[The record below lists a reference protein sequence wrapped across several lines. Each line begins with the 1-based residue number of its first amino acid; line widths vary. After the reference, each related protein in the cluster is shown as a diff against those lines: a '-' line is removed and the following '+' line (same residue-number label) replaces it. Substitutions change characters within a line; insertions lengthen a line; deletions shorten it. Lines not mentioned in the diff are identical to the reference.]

1 MLTPQ
6 ESLVLDRLK
15 LQPEVK
21 MLFDRLG
28 LEPLPSSAYKISKLV
43 SDRVD
48 QLLRDFAEA
57 QNKPVV
63 KRTTFTE
70 GQATSLGSIFC
81 PASTIEAYLIT
92 LYGPRPWK
100 FPLQTAPF

>member
-6 ESLVLDRLK
+6 ETLAIDRLK
-15 LQPEVK
+15 LQPEIK

-28 LEPLPSSAYKISKLV
+28 LEPIPSKAYKQSKLV

-48 QLLRDFAEA
+48 QLLCEFTEA

-63 KRTTFTE
+63 QRTTFTE

-81 PASTIEAYLIT
+81 QDATIEVYLIT

-100 FPLQTAPF
+100 FPLPTAPF